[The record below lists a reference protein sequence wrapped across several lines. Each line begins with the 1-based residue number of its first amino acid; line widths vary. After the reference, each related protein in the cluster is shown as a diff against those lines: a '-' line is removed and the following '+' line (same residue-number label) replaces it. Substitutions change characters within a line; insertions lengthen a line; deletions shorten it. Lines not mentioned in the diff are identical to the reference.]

1 MAKRGRK
8 KKKKEINIKSNE
20 TKIFFGLVLLLIGLA
35 TLLSPF
41 LNATLLEYILQFFG
55 YASILWGLSISYL
68 AIILIWDLDFK
79 NAKSILAGLV
89 VLSIAS
95 TIFLSFWVPADYT
108 YSLDHIAG
116 GRVGAQVHFTLLET
130 LSRPIEFVLLIILY
144 AVGISLFTGIELGKI
159 TGVFTRFF
167 EDVDEDEDGFE
178 KDERQEEITFNGDN
192 NIEPMEEEEAVVEE
206 PKEEEKFI
214 ETQSEEK
221 EKKDEKEKKER
232 LEPQFTNWKFPPLSL
247 LKTPVKHKQDTKVH
261 ERNAS
266 IIEKTLESF
275 NVSSRVTNISIG
287 PTVVQYALSI
297 TVGTK
302 VAKVKTL
309 TNDLALALA
318 APASSVRVEAPIPGT
333 SLIGIEIPNPTPN
346 FVYVKEMVNELI
358 NSDKSYELP
367 LLLGKNVA
375 GKTEIRDL
383 VDLPHLLVA
392 GATGTGKSVGINSII
407 LGLLMTK
414 SPDELKFILVDP
426 KMVEM
431 SLYNDI
437 PHLYTP
443 VIVDM
448 ELLNNALQWTVQE
461 MNRRYRILKQMKLK
475 KITEYHAK
483 EGAESMPYIVVVI
496 DEMADLM
503 LTTGIDVESK
513 IVRLAQM
520 SRAVGIHL
528 ILATQRPSVNV
539 ITGLIKAN
547 VPGRMA
553 FSVTTSIDSRV
564 VIDQMGA
571 ETLIGKGDMLFK
583 SPASPRPLRI
593 QGALTDTP
601 DIENVINFVKDQAGE
616 EVEFLDDITKP
627 KETSEEGGES
637 GVKSHSK
644 DQLFKDAVN
653 VVVNAQKGSA
663 SLLQRKLRIG
673 YNRAASLIDDLEEA
687 RVLGPQEGS
696 SPRKVLITSPD
707 EILGAEE
714 VGDE

>member
-1 MAKRGRK
+1 MAKKRGRK
-8 KKKKEINIKSNE
+8 KKKEDITIKSNE
-20 TKIFFGLVLLLIGLA
+20 TKIVFGLFLLLIGLA

-41 LNATLLEYILQFFG
+41 FNATLLEYILRFFG
-55 YASILWGLSISYL
+55 YASIPWGLTISYL
-68 AIILIWDLDFK
+68 AIILIWNLEFK
-79 NAKSILAGLV
+79 NATKIFFGLFILSAASTVFFSFWIPEDYVFSREYLAGGE
-89 VLSIAS
+89 I
-95 TIFLSFWVPADYT
+95 
-108 YSLDHIAG
+108 
-116 GRVGAQVHFTLLET
+116 GAQLHFQLIEI
-130 LSRPIEFVLLIILY
+130 LSKPIEFILLLIMY
-144 AVGISLFTGIELGKI
+144 AIGVSLL
-159 TGVFTRFF
+159 TGVKLEQIKSLITRPF
-167 EDVDEDEDGFE
+167 EDVEDDESSNEGITFEGTDDVQEIPEQAEIKPEDKYIDTPISTE
-178 KDERQEEITFNGDN
+178 KEIT
-192 NIEPMEEEEAVVEE
+192 
-206 PKEEEKFI
+206 EKP
-214 ETQSEEK
+214 
-221 EKKDEKEKKER
+221 KKE
-232 LEPQFTNWKFPPLSL
+232 LQPQFSNWKFPPLSL
-247 LKTPVKHKQDTKVH
+247 LQNPVKQKQDTKIH
-261 ERNAS
+261 ERNAA

-275 NVSSRVTNISIG
+275 NVSSRVTNIAIG

-346 FVYVKEMVNELI
+346 FVYIKEMATELI

-367 LLLGKNVA
+367 LILGKNVS
-375 GKTEIRDL
+375 GKAEIRDL
-383 VDLPHLLVA
+383 VELPHLLVA

-414 SPDELKFILVDP
+414 SPDALKFILVDP

-431 SLYNDI
+431 SPYNEI

-448 ELLNNALQWTVQE
+448 DLLNNALQWAVQE
-461 MNRRYRILKQMKLK
+461 MNRRYRILKQAKLRK
-475 KITEYHAK
+475 VTEFHAK
-483 EGAESMPYIVVVI
+483 EGPESMPYIIIVV

-503 LTTGIDVESK
+503 MTAGIDVESK

-528 ILATQRPSVNV
+528 ILATQRPDANV

-553 FSVTTSIDSRV
+553 FSVNSSINSRI

-583 SPASPRPLRI
+583 SPSSQRPIRI
-593 QGALTDTP
+593 QGAFTDTP
-601 DIENVINFVKDQAGE
+601 DIEKIIDFIKNQAGDNT
-616 EVEFLDDITKP
+616 EFLEEITKP
-627 KETSEEGGES
+627 AEQAAGAIQG
-637 GVKSHSK
+637 KSHSR
-644 DQLFKDAVN
+644 DQYFKDALN

-687 RVLGPQEGS
+687 KVLGPAEGS

-707 EILGAEE
+707 QFMEDCENE
-714 VGDE
+714 Q

>member
-68 AIILIWDLDFK
+68 AIILIWGLDFK
-79 NAKSILAGLV
+79 NAKSILAGLI

-95 TIFLSFWVPADYT
+95 TIFLSFWIPSDYT

-116 GRVGAQVHFTLLET
+116 GIIGAQVHFTLLET

-144 AVGISLFTGIELGKI
+144 AVGISLFTGIELEKI
-159 TGVFTRFF
+159 TGLFTRYF
-167 EDVDEDEDGFE
+167 EDVDEEDDEF
-178 KDERQEEITFNGDN
+178 KQDEREEEITFNGDSE
-192 NIEPMEEEEAVVEE
+192 IESQEEE
-206 PKEEEKFI
+206 
-214 ETQSEEK
+214 TEEK
-221 EKKDEKEKKER
+221 EKYIETQTEEKAKEEDKEEKKEKQ
-232 LEPQFTNWKFPPLSL
+232 LQPQFTNWKFPPLSL

-358 NSDKSYELP
+358 NSERSYELP

-431 SLYNDI
+431 SFYNEI

-443 VIVDM
+443 VVVDM

-461 MNRRYRILKQMKLK
+461 MNRRYRILKQAKLK

-483 EGAESMPYIVVVI
+483 EGAENMPYIVIVI

-528 ILATQRPSVNV
+528 ILTTQRPSVNV

-583 SPASPRPLRI
+583 SPTSPRPMRI
-593 QGALTDTP
+593 QGAFTDTP

-616 EVEFLDDITKP
+616 EVEFLEDITKP
-627 KETSEEGGES
+627 KETDQGGSES
-637 GVKSHSK
+637 GAKSHSK

-687 RVLGPQEGS
+687 NVLGPQEGS

-707 EILGAEE
+707 EFFDSEE
-714 VGDE
+714 VEDE

>member
-8 KKKKEINIKSNE
+8 KKKEEITIKSNE
-20 TKIFFGLVLLLIGLA
+20 TKIFFGLVLLLLGIA
-35 TLLSPF
+35 TVSSPF
-41 LNATLLEYILQFFG
+41 LSGTLLEYILQFFG
-55 YASILWGLSISYL
+55 YASILWGITMCYL
-68 AIILIWDLDFK
+68 AIILIWNLDLK
-79 NAKSILAGLV
+79 NGNKILAGLII
-89 VLSIAS
+89 LSITS
-95 TIFLSFWVPADYT
+95 TIFLSFWLPSDYI
-108 YSLDHIAG
+108 YSEDYIAG
-116 GRVGAQVHFTLLET
+116 GKIGAEIHFQLVEI
-130 LSRPIEFVLLIILY
+130 LSKPIEFAFLIIMY
-144 AVGISLFTGIELGKI
+144 AVGISLFTGIKLERI
-159 TGVFTRFF
+159 TGVFTSLF
-167 EDVDEDEDGFE
+167 EDVEEDENEE
-178 KDERQEEITFNGDN
+178 KAQQGKIQFNGDEDIN
-192 NIEPMEEEEAVVEE
+192 ETMAEEVPIPDGEKYVETPISTEETPKE
-206 PKEEEKFI
+206 PKE
-214 ETQSEEK
+214 S
-221 EKKDEKEKKER
+221 KKE
-232 LEPQFTNWKFPPLSL
+232 LEPQFSNWKFPPLSL
-247 LKTPVKHKQDTKVH
+247 LQNPVKQKQDTKIH
-261 ERNAS
+261 ERKAAV
-266 IIEKTLESF
+266 IEKTLESF
-275 NVSSRVTNISIG
+275 GVSSRVTNISIG

-333 SLIGIEIPNPTPN
+333 SLIGVEIPNPTPN
-346 FVYVKEMVNELI
+346 FVYVKEMVTELI
-358 NSDKSYELP
+358 NSEKSYELP

-383 VDLPHLLVA
+383 VELPHLLVA

-414 SPDELKFILVDP
+414 SPDELKFVLVDP

-431 SLYNDI
+431 SLYNEI

-461 MNRRYRILKQMKLK
+461 MNRRYRILKQAKLK
-475 KITEYHAK
+475 KITEYHAR
-483 EGAESMPYIVVVI
+483 EGAESMPYIIIVI

-503 LTTGIDVESK
+503 LSTGVDVESK

-571 ETLIGKGDMLFK
+571 ETLIGMGDMLFK
-583 SPASPRPLRI
+583 SPASPRPMRI
-593 QGALTDTP
+593 QGAFTDTP

-627 KETSEEGGES
+627 TETETTATGE
-637 GVKSHSK
+637 KSHSK
-644 DQLFKDAVN
+644 DQLFKDALN

-673 YNRAASLIDDLEEA
+673 YNRAASLIDDLEA
-687 RVLGPQEGS
+687 AGVLGPQDGS

-707 EILGAEE
+707 QFFDSSEE
-714 VGDE
+714 EKDE

>member
-1 MAKRGRK
+1 LAKRGRK
-8 KKKKEINIKSNE
+8 KKKQEITIKSNE
-20 TKIFFGLVLLLIGLA
+20 TKIFFGLIFLLLGIA

-41 LNATLLEYILQFFG
+41 LRDATLLEYILQFFG
-55 YASILWGLSISYL
+55 YASILWGLTICYL
-68 AIILIWDLDFK
+68 AIILIWNLDFK
-79 NAKSILAGLV
+79 NANKILAGLV
-89 VLSIAS
+89 ILSIAS
-95 TIFLSFWVPADYT
+95 TTFLSFWIPADYI
-108 YSLDHIAG
+108 YSLDYIAG
-116 GRVGAQVHFTLLET
+116 GRVGAEIHFRLIEI
-130 LSRPIEFVLLIILY
+130 LSRPIEFVLLIIMY
-144 AVGISLFTGIELGKI
+144 AVGISLFTGIKLEKI
-159 TGVFTRFF
+159 TGAFTKLF
-167 EDVDEDEDGFE
+167 EDVDEEGENE
-178 KDERQEEITFNGDN
+178 KITFNGNEDENFEKQPEAPIPEENKYIN
-192 NIEPMEEEEAVVEE
+192 NTPISTEETHAKTEGER
-206 PKEEEKFI
+206 KELK
-214 ETQSEEK
+214 
-221 EKKDEKEKKER
+221 
-232 LEPQFTNWKFPPLSL
+232 PQFSNWKFPSLSL
-247 LKTPVKHKQDTKVH
+247 LQNPVKQKQDTKIH

-266 IIEKTLESF
+266 IIEKTLDSF

-346 FVYVKEMVNELI
+346 FVYIKEMVSELI

-431 SLYNDI
+431 SLYNEI

-443 VIVDM
+443 VIIDM

-461 MNRRYRILKQMKLK
+461 MNRRYRILKQAKLK
-475 KITEYHAK
+475 KITEYHAR

-503 LTTGIDVESK
+503 LSAGVDVESK

-571 ETLIGKGDMLFK
+571 ETLIGRGDMLFK
-583 SPASPRPLRI
+583 SPSSPRPIRI
-593 QGALTDTP
+593 QGAFTDTP

-616 EVEFLDDITKP
+616 EVEFLEDITKP
-627 KETSEEGGES
+627 AETENTATGG
-637 GVKSHSK
+637 KSHSR
-644 DQLFKDAVN
+644 DQLFKDALN

-687 RVLGPQEGS
+687 GVLGAQDGS

-707 EILGAEE
+707 QFFESSEE
-714 VGDE
+714 NSDE

>member
-1 MAKRGRK
+1 MGRGRK
-8 KKKKEINIKSNE
+8 KKKKEITIKSNE
-20 TKIFFGLVLLLIGLA
+20 TKIFAGLILLLLGIA
-35 TLLSPF
+35 TLASPF
-41 LNATLLEYILQFFG
+41 LSGALLEYILQFFG
-55 YASILWGLSISYL
+55 YASILWGATISYL
-68 AIILIWDLDFK
+68 AIIMIWNLDFK
-79 NAKSILAGLV
+79 NANKILAGLIL
-89 VLSIAS
+89 LSIAS
-95 TIFLSFWVPADYT
+95 TIFLSFWITPDYV
-108 YSLDHIAG
+108 YNVEDIAG
-116 GRVGAQVHFTLLET
+116 GKVGAELHFRLLEF
-130 LSRPIEFVLLIILY
+130 LSKPIEFVFVLILY
-144 AVGISLFTGIELGKI
+144 AVGISLFTGIKLEQITKI
-159 TGVFTRFF
+159 FLRPF
-167 EDVDEDEDGFE
+167 EDVDDDEFE
-178 KDERQEEITFNGDN
+178 SEKRDEKMTISGQEEEDI
-192 NIEPMEEEEAVVEE
+192 VEE
-206 PKEEEKFI
+206 MVPEEEKYI
-214 ETQSEEK
+214 NSPINKAEEVSTQP
-221 EKKDEKEKKER
+221 KEKKE
-232 LEPQFTNWKFPPLSL
+232 LTPQFKNWKFPPLSL
-247 LKTPVKHKQDTKVH
+247 LQNPIKQKQDTKVH

-275 NVSSRVTNISIG
+275 NVNSRVTNISIG

-346 FVYVKEMVNELI
+346 FVFVKEMAHDLI
-358 NSDKSYELP
+358 NSDKEYELP
-367 LLLGKNVA
+367 LLLGKNVS

-407 LGLLMTK
+407 LGLLMSK

-431 SLYNDI
+431 SPYNDI

-448 ELLNNALQWTVQE
+448 ELLNNALQWTLQE
-461 MNRRYRILKQMKLK
+461 MNRRYKILKQAKLR

-483 EGAESMPYIVVVI
+483 EGPESMPYIVIVV

-503 LTTGIDVESK
+503 MTAGVDVESK
-513 IVRLAQM
+513 IIRLAQM

-528 ILATQRPSVNV
+528 ILATQRPDANV

-553 FSVTTSIDSRV
+553 FSVNSSINSRIV
-564 VIDQMGA
+564 VDQMGA

-583 SPASPRPLRI
+583 SPASQRPIRI
-593 QGALTDTP
+593 QGALTETI
-601 DIENVINFVKDQAGE
+601 DIENTINFIKEQAGE
-616 EVEFLDDITKP
+616 EVEFLEDITKP
-627 KETSEEGGES
+627 TEE
-637 GVKSHSK
+637 KSVTANGNRANQR
-644 DQLFKDAVN
+644 DQLFKDALN
-653 VVVNAQKGSA
+653 IVVNAQKGSA
-663 SLLQRKLRIG
+663 SLLQRKLKIG
-673 YNRAASLIDDLEEA
+673 FNRAARLIDELEEA
-687 RVLGPQEGS
+687 GVLASQEGV

-707 EILGAEE
+707 QFFDSESTVNE
-714 VGDE
+714 

>member
-8 KKKKEINIKSNE
+8 KKKQEITIKSNE
-20 TKIFFGLVLLLIGLA
+20 TKIFFGLIFLLLGIATFLA
-35 TLLSPF
+35 PF
-41 LNATLLEYILQFFG
+41 LREATLLEYILQFFG
-55 YASILWGLSISYL
+55 YASILWGLAICYL
-68 AIILIWDLDFK
+68 AIMLIWDLDFK
-79 NAKSILAGLV
+79 NSNRILFGLI
-89 VLSIAS
+89 VLSITS
-95 TIFLSFWVPADYT
+95 TVFLSFWIPQDYT
-108 YSLDHIAG
+108 YSLENIAG
-116 GRVGAQVHFTLLET
+116 GRIGAEIHLRLVEL
-130 LSRPIEFVLLIILY
+130 LSRPIEFILLMIMY
-144 AVGISLFTGIELGKI
+144 AVGISLFTGVKLEKF
-159 TGVFTRFF
+159 TGPFSKLF
-167 EDVDEDEDGFE
+167 EDVEEEEGKE
-178 KDERQEEITFNGDN
+178 KITFNGNEDV
-192 NIEPMEEEEAVVEE
+192 EEEEFEKQPEGPPTPGEGNKYVET
-206 PKEEEKFI
+206 PI
-214 ETQSEEK
+214 SK
-221 EKKDEKEKKER
+221 EKTENEKKRDEEDR
-232 LEPQFTNWKFPPLSL
+232 KPQFSNWKFPALSL
-247 LKTPVKHKQDTKVH
+247 LQNPVKQKQDTKIH

-346 FVYVKEMVNELI
+346 FVYIKEMVAELI

-431 SLYNDI
+431 SLYNEI

-461 MNRRYRILKQMKLK
+461 MNRRYRILKQAKLK
-475 KITEYHAK
+475 KITEYHTK
-483 EGAESMPYIVVVI
+483 EGAESMPYIIIVI

-503 LTTGIDVESK
+503 LSTGVDVESK

-571 ETLIGKGDMLFK
+571 ETLIGRGDMLFK
-583 SPASPRPLRI
+583 SPASPRPIRI
-593 QGALTDTP
+593 QGAFTDTP
-601 DIENVINFVKDQAGE
+601 DIENVINFVKSQAGE
-616 EVEFLDDITKP
+616 EIDFLDDITKP
-627 KETSEEGGES
+627 KETENTSTEGK
-637 GVKSHSK
+637 VYSK
-644 DQLFKDAVN
+644 DQLFKDALN

-687 RVLGPQEGS
+687 GVLSPQDGS
-696 SPRKVLITSPD
+696 SPRKVLITSPEQFFDSSEENKD
-707 EILGAEE
+707 E
-714 VGDE
+714 

>member
-8 KKKKEINIKSNE
+8 KKKEEITIKSNE
-20 TKIFFGLVLLLIGLA
+20 TRIFFGLVLLLLGIA
-35 TLLSPF
+35 TFSSPF
-41 LNATLLEYILQFFG
+41 LSGTLLEYILQFFG
-55 YASILWGLSISYL
+55 YASVLWGLTMCYV
-68 AIILIWDLDFK
+68 AAMLIWNLDLK
-79 NAKSILAGLV
+79 NGNKILAGLII
-89 VLSIAS
+89 LSIAS
-95 TIFLSFWVPADYT
+95 TIFLSFWIPMDYT
-108 YSLDHIAG
+108 YSLNYIAG
-116 GRVGAQVHFTLLET
+116 GRIGAEIHFRLVEI
-130 LSRPIEFVLLIILY
+130 LSKPIEFAFLIIMY
-144 AVGISLFTGIELGKI
+144 AVGISLLTGIKLEKI
-159 TGVFTRFF
+159 TGAFSKLF
-167 EDVDEDEDGFE
+167 EDVDDEGE
-178 KDERQEEITFNGDN
+178 EVQQEGIKFNGGEDLN
-192 NIEPMEEEEAVVEE
+192 EEMEEESIPDKEKYVETPTPTQEISKE
-206 PKEEEKFI
+206 PKGDKRE
-214 ETQSEEK
+214 
-221 EKKDEKEKKER
+221 
-232 LEPQFTNWKFPPLSL
+232 LAPQFSNWKFPSLSL
-247 LKTPVKHKQDTKVH
+247 LQNPVKQKQDTKIH
-261 ERNAS
+261 ERKAAV
-266 IIEKTLESF
+266 IEKTLESF
-275 NVSSRVTNISIG
+275 GVSSRVTNISIG

-333 SLIGIEIPNPTPN
+333 SLIGVEIPNPTPN
-346 FVYVKEMVNELI
+346 FVYVKEMVTELI
-358 NSDKSYELP
+358 NSEKSYELP

-461 MNRRYRILKQMKLK
+461 MNRRYRILKQAKLK
-475 KITEYHAK
+475 KITEYHKK
-483 EGAESMPYIVVVI
+483 EGAESMPYIVIVI

-503 LTTGIDVESK
+503 LSTGVDVESK

-571 ETLIGKGDMLFK
+571 ETLIGMGDMLFK
-583 SPASPRPLRI
+583 SPASPRPIRI
-593 QGALTDTP
+593 QGAFTDTP
-601 DIENVINFVKDQAGE
+601 DIENVINFVKEQAGE

-627 KETSEEGGES
+627 TETETTTTGE
-637 GVKSHSK
+637 KSHSK
-644 DQLFKDAVN
+644 DQLFKDALN

-687 RVLGPQEGS
+687 GVLGPQDGS

-707 EILGAEE
+707 QFFDSMNESE
-714 VGDE
+714 DE

>member
-8 KKKKEINIKSNE
+8 KKKEEITIKSNE
-20 TKIFFGLVLLLIGLA
+20 TKVFFGLMSLLLGTA
-35 TLLSPF
+35 TLASPF
-41 LNATLLEYILQFFG
+41 LSGTLLEYILQFFG
-55 YASILWGLSISYL
+55 YASILWGITMIYL
-68 AIILIWDLDFK
+68 AIVLIWSLDFK
-79 NAKSILAGLV
+79 NVNKVLAGLII
-89 VLSIAS
+89 LSITS
-95 TIFLSFWVPADYT
+95 TIFLSFWIPADYT
-108 YSLDHIAG
+108 YSLDYIAG
-116 GRVGAQVHFTLLET
+116 GKIGASIHFQLVEI
-130 LSRPIEFVLLIILY
+130 LSKPIEFVFLIIMY
-144 AVGISLFTGIELGKI
+144 AVGISLVTGIKLEKI
-159 TGVFTRFF
+159 ASPFKRLF
-167 EDVDEDEDGFE
+167 EDVEDE
-178 KDERQEEITFNGDN
+178 EEEDREGKITFNGD
-192 NIEPMEEEEAVVEE
+192 EEIQEEDVEE
-206 PKEEEKFI
+206 QQAMPVADGEKYI
-214 ETQSEEK
+214 ETPIGEDSG
-221 EKKDEKEKKER
+221 KDIGEGKKE
-232 LEPQFTNWKFPPLSL
+232 LEPQFSNWKFPPISL
-247 LKTPVKHKQDTKVH
+247 LQNPVKQKQDTKIH

-275 NVSSRVTNISIG
+275 GVSSRVTNISIG

-346 FVYVKEMVNELI
+346 FVYIKEMVTELI
-358 NSDKSYELP
+358 NSEKSHELP
-367 LLLGKNVA
+367 LILGKNVA

-461 MNRRYRILKQMKLK
+461 MNRRYRILKQAKLK
-475 KITEYHAK
+475 KITEYHK
-483 EGAESMPYIVVVI
+483 REGAESMPYIIIVI

-503 LTTGIDVESK
+503 LSTGVDVESK

-571 ETLIGKGDMLFK
+571 ETLIGRGDMLFK
-583 SPASPRPLRI
+583 SPASPRPIRI
-593 QGALTDTP
+593 QGAFTDTP
-601 DIENVINFVKDQAGE
+601 DIENVINFVKEQAGAE
-616 EVEFLDDITKP
+616 IEFLEDITKP
-627 KETSEEGGES
+627 AESENTSTGG
-637 GVKSHSK
+637 KNHSR
-644 DQLFKDAVN
+644 DQLFKDALN

-687 RVLGPQEGS
+687 GVIGQQEGS

-707 EILGAEE
+707 QFFESEDNSE
-714 VGDE
+714 NE

>member
-1 MAKRGRK
+1 
-8 KKKKEINIKSNE
+8 
-20 TKIFFGLVLLLIGLA
+20 
-35 TLLSPF
+35 
-41 LNATLLEYILQFFG
+41 
-55 YASILWGLSISYL
+55 
-68 AIILIWDLDFK
+68 LIWDLDFK
-79 NAKSILAGLV
+79 NANKILAGLII
-89 VLSIAS
+89 LSITS
-95 TIFLSFWVPADYT
+95 TIFLSFWIAEDYT
-108 YSLDHIAG
+108 YSLEQIAG
-116 GRVGAQVHFTLLET
+116 GRVGAQIHFRLIET
-130 LSRPIEFVLLIILY
+130 LSKPIEFVLLMIMY
-144 AVGISLFTGIELGKI
+144 AVGISLFTGIKLEQITKI
-159 TGVFTRFF
+159 FSRPF
-167 EDVDEDEDGFE
+167 EDVDDDEFE
-178 KDERQEEITFNGDN
+178 QEKITFNGQEDESIQEQEPQ
-192 NIEPMEEEEAVVEE
+192 IEAGGKYIDTPISTEEV
-206 PKEEEKFI
+206 I
-214 ETQSEEK
+214 EDK
-221 EKKDEKEKKER
+221 PKKE
-232 LEPQFTNWKFPPLSL
+232 LAPQFSNWKFPPLTL
-247 LKTPVKHKQDTKVH
+247 LQNPVKQKQDTKIH
-261 ERNAS
+261 ERNAA

-275 NVSSRVTNISIG
+275 GVSSRVTNISIG

-346 FVYVKEMVNELI
+346 FVYIKEMVSELL

-367 LLLGKNVA
+367 LILGKNVA

-431 SLYNDI
+431 SFYNDI

-448 ELLNNALQWTVQE
+448 ELLNNALQWIVQE
-461 MNRRYRILKQMKLK
+461 MNRRYRILKQMKVK

-483 EGAESMPYIVVVI
+483 EGAESMPYIVLVI

-503 LTTGIDVESK
+503 LSAGVDVESK

-553 FSVTTSIDSRV
+553 FSVATSIDSRV

-571 ETLIGKGDMLFK
+571 ETLIGRGDMLFK
-583 SPASPRPLRI
+583 SPISPRPIRI
-593 QGALTDTP
+593 QGAFTDTP
-601 DIENVINFVKDQAGE
+601 DIENIINFVKDQAGE

-627 KETSEEGGES
+627 AETTTTTGEG
-637 GVKSHSK
+637 KSHSR
-644 DQLFKDAVN
+644 DQFFKDALN
-653 VVVNAQKGSA
+653 IVVNAQKGSA

-673 YNRAASLIDDLEEA
+673 YNRAASLIDDLETA
-687 RVLGPQEGS
+687 GVLGPQEGS

-707 EILGAEE
+707 QFFDSSEE
-714 VGDE
+714 NKE

>member
-1 MAKRGRK
+1 MPRGRK
-8 KKKKEINIKSNE
+8 KKKKEITIKSNE
-20 TKIFFGLVLLLIGLA
+20 TKIVFGLFLLLAGIAALLA
-35 TLLSPF
+35 PF
-41 LNATLLEYILQFFG
+41 LNATLLEYILRYLG
-55 YASILWGLSISYL
+55 YASIPWGATITYIAITLIRDLKIKNSTRIMIGLIILSIT
-68 AIILIWDLDFK
+68 
-79 NAKSILAGLV
+79 
-89 VLSIAS
+89 S
-95 TIFLSFWVPADYT
+95 TIFFSFWITEDYVF
-108 YSLDHIAG
+108 SSNQIAG
-116 GRVGAQVHFTLLET
+116 GEVGAAIHFKLIEI
-130 LSRPIEFVLLIILY
+130 LSKPIEFIMLIIMY
-144 AVGISLFTGIELGKI
+144 AIGISFFTGIKLEQI
-159 TGVFTRFF
+159 TEIFTKPF
-167 EDVDEDEDGFE
+167 EDVDDDEFKKEG
-178 KDERQEEITFNGDN
+178 ITFEGEESSH
-192 NIEPMEEEEAVVEE
+192 NIDRGGKEDLF
-206 PKEEEKFI
+206 KEEEKFI
-214 ETQSEEK
+214 DSPILKEEIIEDK
-221 EKKDEKEKKER
+221 PKRE
-232 LEPQFTNWKFPPLSL
+232 LSPQFSNWKFPPLSL
-247 LKTPVKHKQDTKVH
+247 LQNPVKQKQDTKIH
-261 ERNAS
+261 ERNAA
-266 IIEKTLESF
+266 IIEKTLQSF

-318 APASSVRVEAPIPGT
+318 APASSVRIEAPIPGT

-346 FVYVKEMVNELI
+346 FVYIKEMIAELI
-358 NSDKSYELP
+358 NSNKSYELP
-367 LLLGKNVA
+367 VILGKNVA
-375 GKTEIRDL
+375 GKTEIKDL

-431 SLYNDI
+431 SLYNEI

-448 ELLNNALQWTVQE
+448 ELVNNALQWAVQE
-461 MNRRYRILKQMKLK
+461 MSRRYRILKQLKVK
-475 KITEYHAK
+475 KISEYHAK
-483 EGAESMPYIVVVI
+483 EGAESMPYIVIVI

-503 LTTGIDVESK
+503 LSAGVDVESK
-513 IVRLAQM
+513 VVRLAQM

-564 VIDQMGA
+564 VLDQMGA

-583 SPASPRPLRI
+583 SPVYPRPIRI
-593 QGALTDTP
+593 QGAFTDTI
-601 DIENVINFVKDQAGE
+601 DIENVINFVKEQAGE
-616 EVEFLDDITKP
+616 NTEFLDEITKP
-627 KETSEEGGES
+627 PEAETSTAQGQC
-637 GVKSHSK
+637 HSR
-644 DQLFKDAVN
+644 DQLFKDALN

-673 YNRAASLIDDLEEA
+673 YNRAASLIDDLEA
-687 RVLGPQEGS
+687 AKVLGPQDGS

-707 EILGAEE
+707 QFMEAKE
-714 VGDE
+714 DE

>member
-8 KKKKEINIKSNE
+8 KKKKEITIKSNE
-20 TKIFFGLVLLLIGLA
+20 TKIFFGLIFLLLGIA

-55 YASILWGLSISYL
+55 YASILWGLTISYL

-79 NAKSILAGLV
+79 NANKILAGLII
-89 VLSIAS
+89 LSITS
-95 TIFLSFWVPADYT
+95 TVFLSFWIAEDYT
-108 YSLDHIAG
+108 YSLEQIAG
-116 GRVGAQVHFTLLET
+116 GKVGALIHFRLIET
-130 LSRPIEFVLLIILY
+130 LSKPIEFVLLMIMY
-144 AVGISLFTGIELGKI
+144 AVGISLFTGIKLEQITKI
-159 TGVFTRFF
+159 FSKPF
-167 EDVDEDEDGFE
+167 EDVDDEEFE
-178 KDERQEEITFNGDN
+178 QEKITFNGQDD
-192 NIEPMEEEEAVVEE
+192 EAVQEQE
-206 PKEEEKFI
+206 PEI
-214 ETQSEEK
+214 ETEGKYIDTPISTEEIIDDK
-221 EKKDEKEKKER
+221 PKKE
-232 LEPQFTNWKFPPLSL
+232 LAPQFSNWKFPPLTL
-247 LKTPVKHKQDTKVH
+247 LQNPVKQKQDTKIH
-261 ERNAS
+261 ERNAA

-275 NVSSRVTNISIG
+275 GVSSRVTNISIG

-346 FVYVKEMVNELI
+346 FVYVKEMVSELL

-367 LLLGKNVA
+367 LILGKNVA

-443 VIVDM
+443 VIIDM
-448 ELLNNALQWTVQE
+448 ELLNNALQWIIQE
-461 MNRRYRILKQMKLK
+461 MNRRYRILKQMKVK

-483 EGAESMPYIVVVI
+483 EGAESMPYIILVI

-503 LTTGIDVESK
+503 LSTGVDVESK

-553 FSVTTSIDSRV
+553 FSVATSIDSRV

-571 ETLIGKGDMLFK
+571 ETLIGRGDMLFK
-583 SPASPRPLRI
+583 SPISPRPIRI
-593 QGALTDTP
+593 QGAFTDTP
-601 DIENVINFVKDQAGE
+601 DIENIINFVKDQAGE

-627 KETSEEGGES
+627 TETTTTTGEG
-637 GVKSHSK
+637 KTHSR
-644 DQLFKDAVN
+644 DQLFKDALN
-653 VVVNAQKGSA
+653 IVVNAQKGSA

-673 YNRAASLIDDLEEA
+673 YNRAASLIDDLEA
-687 RVLGPQEGS
+687 AGVLGPQEGS

-707 EILGAEE
+707 QFFDSSEE
-714 VGDE
+714 NKE

>member
-1 MAKRGRK
+1 MGRGRK
-8 KKKKEINIKSNE
+8 KKKKEVTIKSSE
-20 TKIFFGLVLLLIGLA
+20 TKIILGLIILLLGAACITA
-35 TLLSPF
+35 PF
-41 LNATLLEYILQFFG
+41 TEATLLEYITNKLG
-55 YASILWGLSISYL
+55 YASVLWGVSLIYIGVRLIWKPSITESNQVLLSIFLL
-68 AIILIWDLDFK
+68 AL
-79 NAKSILAGLV
+79 NTNV
-89 VLSIAS
+89 
-95 TIFLSFWVPADYT
+95 FLSFWGPEKYELAQKEIWGGT
-108 YSLDHIAG
+108 LGWSLHT
-116 GRVGAQVHFTLLET
+116 FLLES
-130 LSRPIEFVLLIILY
+130 LSRPIEFILLIIIY
-144 AVGISLFTGIELGKI
+144 IIGISLCTGLKL
-159 TGVFTRFF
+159 
-167 EDVDEDEDGFE
+167 
-178 KDERQEEITFNGDN
+178 EEIMLFFTKIFSREN
-192 NIEPMEEEEAVVEE
+192 
-206 PKEEEKFI
+206 
-214 ETQSEEK
+214 T
-221 EKKDEKEKKER
+221 DEKEELKIEGCDEDDCNTHDDNKEILEENNEDEKQYIEQQESNDSKKDGEKNQKT
-232 LEPQFTNWKFPPLSL
+232 EKVQTFTNWRFPPLNL
-247 LKTPVKHKQDTKVH
+247 LQQPVKQKQDRKIH

-275 NVSSRVTNISIG
+275 NVHSKVTSIAIG

-318 APASSVRVEAPIPGT
+318 TPSSSVRIEAPIPGT

-346 FVYVKEMVNELI
+346 FVFVKEVVTELL
-358 NSDKSYELP
+358 NSEKKYELP
-367 LLLGKNVA
+367 LILGKNVS
-375 GKTEIRDL
+375 GKTDIRDL
-383 VDLPHLLVA
+383 VEQPHLLVA
-392 GATGTGKSVGINSII
+392 GATGTGKSVGINSIL

-414 SPDELKFILVDP
+414 SPDELKLILIDP

-448 ELLNNALQWTVQE
+448 ELVNNALQWATQE
-461 MNRRYRILKQMKLK
+461 MNRRYRILKQCKVK
-475 KITEYHAK
+475 KITEYHEK
-483 EGAESMPYIVVVI
+483 EGATAMPYIVIVI

-503 LTTGIDVESK
+503 LTAGVDVESK

-583 SPASPRPLRI
+583 SPTTPRPIRI
-593 QGALTDTP
+593 QGAFTETK
-601 DIENVINFVKDQAGE
+601 DIENIIDFIKQQVTEDVQYLE
-616 EVEFLDDITKP
+616 DITKP
-627 KETSEEGGES
+627 KEQSTEQGSAQGN
-637 GVKSHSK
+637 HSN
-644 DQLFKDAVN
+644 DTLFKDALN
-653 VVVNAQKGSA
+653 IVVNSQKGSA

-673 YNRAASLIDDLEEA
+673 YNRAASLIDDLERA
-687 RVLGPQEGS
+687 GALGPPEGS
-696 SPRKVLITSPD
+696 SPRKVLISSPD
-707 EILGAEE
+707 QILREEGEE
-714 VGDE
+714 VDG

>member
-8 KKKKEINIKSNE
+8 KKKKEITIKSNE
-20 TKIFFGLVLLLIGLA
+20 TKIFFGFIFLLLGVA

-55 YASILWGLSISYL
+55 YASILWGLTISYL

-79 NAKSILAGLV
+79 NANKILAGLII
-89 VLSIAS
+89 LSITS
-95 TIFLSFWVPADYT
+95 TIFLSFWIAEDYT
-108 YSLDHIAG
+108 YSLEQIAG
-116 GRVGAQVHFTLLET
+116 GRIGAQIHFRLIET
-130 LSRPIEFVLLIILY
+130 LSKPIEFVLLMIMY
-144 AVGISLFTGIELGKI
+144 AVGISLFTGIKLEQITKI
-159 TGVFTRFF
+159 FSRPF
-167 EDVDEDEDGFE
+167 EDVDDEEFE
-178 KDERQEEITFNGDN
+178 QEKITFNGQEDESIQGQEPEIKTEDKYIDTPISTEEI
-192 NIEPMEEEEAVVEE
+192 IEDKP
-206 PKEEEKFI
+206 
-214 ETQSEEK
+214 
-221 EKKDEKEKKER
+221 KKE
-232 LEPQFTNWKFPPLSL
+232 LAPQFSNWKFPPLTL
-247 LKTPVKHKQDTKVH
+247 LQNPVKQKQDTKIH
-261 ERNAS
+261 ERNAA

-275 NVSSRVTNISIG
+275 GVSSRVTNISIG

-318 APASSVRVEAPIPGT
+318 APASSVRVEALIPGT

-346 FVYVKEMVNELI
+346 FVYIKEMVSELL

-367 LLLGKNVA
+367 LILGKNVA

-431 SLYNDI
+431 SFYNDI

-448 ELLNNALQWTVQE
+448 ELLNNALQWIVQE
-461 MNRRYRILKQMKLK
+461 MNRRYRILKQMKVK

-483 EGAESMPYIVVVI
+483 EGAESMPYIVLVI

-503 LTTGIDVESK
+503 LSTGVDVESK

-553 FSVTTSIDSRV
+553 FSVATSIDSRV

-571 ETLIGKGDMLFK
+571 ETLIGRGDMLFK
-583 SPASPRPLRI
+583 SPISPRPIRI
-593 QGALTDTP
+593 QGAFTDTP
-601 DIENVINFVKDQAGE
+601 DIENIINFVRDQAGE

-627 KETSEEGGES
+627 AETTTTTGEG
-637 GVKSHSK
+637 KSHSR
-644 DQLFKDAVN
+644 DQFFKDALN
-653 VVVNAQKGSA
+653 IVVNAQKGSA

-673 YNRAASLIDDLEEA
+673 YNRAASLIDDLETA
-687 RVLGPQEGS
+687 GVLGPQEGS

-707 EILGAEE
+707 QFFDSSEE
-714 VGDE
+714 NKE

>member
-8 KKKKEINIKSNE
+8 KKKKDINIKSNE

-55 YASILWGLSISYL
+55 YASILWGLSLSYL
-68 AIILIWDLDFK
+68 AIILIWGLDLR
-79 NAKSILAGLV
+79 NARPILAGLI

-95 TIFLSFWVPADYT
+95 TIFLSFWIPADYT

-116 GRVGAQVHFTLLET
+116 GRIGAQIHFTLLET

-144 AVGISLFTGIELGKI
+144 AVGISLFTGIELEKI
-159 TGVFTRFF
+159 TSIFTRFF
-167 EDVDEDEDGFE
+167 EDVDDDEFE
-178 KDERQEEITFNGDN
+178 QKERKEEITFNGENSDL
-192 NIEPMEEEEAVVEE
+192 EPEENVVEE
-206 PKEEEKFI
+206 EQPQEEQYIASAPED
-214 ETQSEEK
+214 E
-221 EKKDEKEKKER
+221 EKKDQEQERKEK

-247 LKTPVKHKQDTKVH
+247 LKTPVKQKQDTKVH

-358 NSDKSYELP
+358 NSEKSYELP

-431 SLYNDI
+431 SFYNDI

-448 ELLNNALQWTVQE
+448 ELLNNALQWTIQE
-461 MNRRYRILKQMKLK
+461 MNRRYRILKQLKMK

-483 EGAESMPYIVVVI
+483 EGAENMPYIVIVI

-528 ILATQRPSVNV
+528 ILTTQRPSVNV

-571 ETLIGKGDMLFK
+571 ETLIGRGDMLFK
-583 SPASPRPLRI
+583 SPTSPRPMRI
-593 QGALTDTP
+593 QGAFTDTP
-601 DIENVINFVKDQAGE
+601 DIENIINFVKEQAGKDI
-616 EVEFLDDITKP
+616 EFLDDITKP
-627 KETSEEGGES
+627 KETTGGGSES
-637 GVKSHSK
+637 GAKSHSK

-696 SPRKVLITSPD
+696 SPRKVLITSPSEIFETEEDID
-707 EILGAEE
+707 E
-714 VGDE
+714 

>member
-8 KKKKEINIKSNE
+8 KKKEEITIKSNE
-20 TKIFFGLVLLLIGLA
+20 TKIFFGLVLLLLGIA
-35 TLLSPF
+35 TLSSPF
-41 LNATLLEYILQFFG
+41 LSGTLLEYILQFFG
-55 YASILWGLSISYL
+55 YASILWGITMCYL
-68 AIILIWDLDFK
+68 ATILIWDLDIK
-79 NAKSILAGLV
+79 NGNKILAGLII
-89 VLSIAS
+89 LSITS
-95 TIFLSFWVPADYT
+95 TIFLSFWLPEDYV
-108 YSLDHIAG
+108 YSENYIAG
-116 GRVGAQVHFTLLET
+116 GRIGAEIHFQLVEI
-130 LSRPIEFVLLIILY
+130 LSKPIEFAFLIIMY
-144 AVGISLFTGIELGKI
+144 AVGISLFTGIRLEKI
-159 TGVFTRFF
+159 TGVFTRLF
-167 EDVDEDEDGFE
+167 EDVDDDENYE
-178 KDERQEEITFNGDN
+178 KNNQEGQIQFNGDEDIN
-192 NIEPMEEEEAVVEE
+192 ETVTEDVPVPDGGKYVETPISTEEISKE
-206 PKEEEKFI
+206 PKD
-214 ETQSEEK
+214 S
-221 EKKDEKEKKER
+221 KKE
-232 LEPQFTNWKFPPLSL
+232 LEPQFSNWKFPPLSL
-247 LKTPVKHKQDTKVH
+247 LQNPVKQKQDTKIH

-346 FVYVKEMVNELI
+346 FVYVKEMVSELT
-358 NSDKSYELP
+358 NSEKPYELP

-383 VDLPHLLVA
+383 IDLPHLLVA

-431 SLYNDI
+431 SLYNEI

-461 MNRRYRILKQMKLK
+461 MNRRYRILKQAKLK
-475 KITEYHAK
+475 KITEYHAR
-483 EGAESMPYIVVVI
+483 EGAESMPYIIIVI

-503 LTTGIDVESK
+503 LSTGVDVESK

-571 ETLIGKGDMLFK
+571 ETLIGRGDMLFK
-583 SPASPRPLRI
+583 SPASPRPIRI
-593 QGALTDTP
+593 QGAFTDTP
-601 DIENVINFVKDQAGE
+601 DIENVINFVKDQAGKE
-616 EVEFLDDITKP
+616 IEFLDDITKP
-627 KETSEEGGES
+627 VENEITPSGE
-637 GVKSHSK
+637 KSHSK
-644 DQLFKDAVN
+644 DQLFQDALN

-687 RVLGPQEGS
+687 GVLGPQDGS

-707 EILGAEE
+707 QFFDSSEE
-714 VGDE
+714 EKDE

>member
-1 MAKRGRK
+1 MPRGRK
-8 KKKKEINIKSNE
+8 KKKKEITIKSNE
-20 TKIFFGLVLLLIGLA
+20 TKIVFGLFLLLIGIA
-35 TLLSPF
+35 ALLSPF
-41 LNATLLEYILQFFG
+41 LNATLLEYILQYFG
-55 YASILWGLSISYL
+55 YASIPWGATITYL
-68 AIILIWDLDFK
+68 GITLIWNPKVK
-79 NAKSILAGLV
+79 NSTQIIIGLFVISIT
-89 VLSIAS
+89 S
-95 TIFLSFWVPADYT
+95 TIFFSFWIPEDYVFSST
-108 YSLDHIAG
+108 QLAG
-116 GRVGAQVHFTLLET
+116 GKIGAAMHFKLIEV
-130 LSRPIEFVLLIILY
+130 LSKPIEFILLIIMY
-144 AVGISLFTGIELGKI
+144 AIGISFFTGIKLEQIAEIFSKP
-159 TGVFTRFF
+159 F
-167 EDVDEDEDGFE
+167 EDVDDDEFDKKGITFDGEDDNTVEPGKQQELFE
-178 KDERQEEITFNGDN
+178 KEEKYIDSP
-192 NIEPMEEEEAVVEE
+192 IM
-206 PKEEEKFI
+206 KEEVI
-214 ETQSEEK
+214 EEK
-221 EKKDEKEKKER
+221 CKKELR
-232 LEPQFTNWKFPPLSL
+232 PQFSNWKFPPLSL
-247 LKTPVKHKQDTKVH
+247 LQNPVKQKQDTKIH
-261 ERNAS
+261 ERNAA
-266 IIEKTLESF
+266 IIEKTLQSF

-346 FVYVKEMVNELI
+346 FVYIKEMVAELI
-358 NSDKSYELP
+358 NSNKSYELP
-367 LLLGKNVA
+367 LILGKNVA
-375 GKTEIRDL
+375 GKTEIKDL

-407 LGLLMTK
+407 LGLLMSK

-431 SLYNDI
+431 SFYNDI

-448 ELLNNALQWTVQE
+448 ELVNNALQWAVQE
-461 MNRRYRILKQMKLK
+461 MGRRYRILKQMKVK
-475 KITEYHAK
+475 KISEYHAK
-483 EGAESMPYIVVVI
+483 EGAETMPYIVIVI

-503 LTTGIDVESK
+503 LSAGVDVESK

-564 VIDQMGA
+564 VLDQMGA

-583 SPASPRPLRI
+583 SPVYPRPIRI
-593 QGALTDTP
+593 QGAFTDTQ
-601 DIENVINFVKDQAGE
+601 DIENVINFTKDQAGE
-616 EVEFLDDITKP
+616 STEFLDEITKP
-627 KETSEEGGES
+627 AES
-637 GVKSHSK
+637 ASSNVQGKCHSR
-644 DQLFKDAVN
+644 DQLFKDALN

-673 YNRAASLIDDLEEA
+673 YNRAASLIDDLEA
-687 RVLGPQEGS
+687 AKVLGPQDGS

-707 EILGAEE
+707 QFTEGSE
-714 VGDE
+714 DE

>member
-1 MAKRGRK
+1 M
-8 KKKKEINIKSNE
+8 
-20 TKIFFGLVLLLIGLA
+20 LLGVA
-35 TLLSPF
+35 TTVSPF
-41 LNATLLEYILQFFG
+41 LKATLLEYILQYFG
-55 YASILWGLSISYL
+55 YASILWGLTICFVAL
-68 AIILIWDLDFK
+68 RLILKINIPNANKILLGLIIL
-79 NAKSILAGLV
+79 SIT
-89 VLSIAS
+89 S
-95 TIFLSFWVPADYT
+95 TVFFSFWLPQEYI
-108 YSLDHIAG
+108 YSLDQIAG
-116 GRVGAQVHFTLLET
+116 GKAGAAIHFSLTEI
-130 LSRPIEFVLLIILY
+130 LSKPIEFILLIILY
-144 AVGISLFTGIELGKI
+144 IVGISLFTGVKLEQITSIFSKPFDNMDENRKERGDIVIEG
-159 TGVFTRFF
+159 
-167 EDVDEDEDGFE
+167 DEDG
-178 KDERQEEITFNGDN
+178 T
-192 NIEPMEEEEAVVEE
+192 EEEVGVEDVEE
-206 PKEEEKFI
+206 KRDKYISNVAGTETPVSGNIKEH
-214 ETQSEEK
+214 TS
-221 EKKDEKEKKER
+221 
-232 LEPQFTNWKFPPLSL
+232 PQFSNWKFPPMTL
-247 LKTPVKHKQDTKVH
+247 LQNPVKQKQDTRVH

-275 NVSSRVTNISIG
+275 NVNSRVTNISIG

-346 FVYVKEMVNELI
+346 FVYVKEMVSELL
-358 NSDKSYELP
+358 NSNKSYELP

-392 GATGTGKSVGINSII
+392 GATGTGKSVGINSI
-407 LGLLMTK
+407 LMGLLMTK

-431 SLYNDI
+431 SFYNEI

-448 ELLNNALQWTVQE
+448 ELLNNALHWAVQE
-461 MNRRYRILKQMKLK
+461 MNRRYRILKQMRVK

-483 EGAESMPYIVVVI
+483 EGAESMPYIVIVI

-503 LTTGIDVESK
+503 LSTGVDVESK
-513 IVRLAQM
+513 VVRLAQM

-571 ETLIGKGDMLFK
+571 ETLIGNGDMLFK
-583 SPASPRPLRI
+583 SPINPRPIRI
-593 QGALTDTP
+593 QGAFTDTQ
-601 DIENVINFVKDQAGE
+601 DIENVIDFIKNQTGE
-616 EVEFLDDITKP
+616 NLEYREDITKP
-627 KETSEEGGES
+627 VEKTQEGVVG
-637 GVKSHSK
+637 KSHSR
-644 DQLFKDAVN
+644 DQLFNDALN

-687 RVLGPQEGS
+687 KVLGPQDGS

-707 EILGAEE
+707 QFTDSSEDNE
-714 VGDE
+714 

>member
-1 MAKRGRK
+1 LAKRGRK
-8 KKKKEINIKSNE
+8 KKKEEITIKSNE
-20 TKIFFGLVLLLIGLA
+20 TKIFFGLFLLLVGLA

-55 YASILWGLSISYL
+55 YASIPWGLTISYL
-68 AIILIWDLDFK
+68 AIILIWNLEFK
-79 NAKSILAGLV
+79 NATKIFIGLLIISIT
-89 VLSIAS
+89 S
-95 TIFLSFWVPADYT
+95 TAFLSFWIPEDYVFSPQ
-108 YSLDHIAG
+108 YLAG
-116 GRVGAQVHFTLLET
+116 GKIGALIHFQLIET
-130 LSRPIEFVLLIILY
+130 LSKPIEFVLLLIMY
-144 AVGISLFTGIELGKI
+144 AIGISFFTGIKLEQIKELLSKP
-159 TGVFTRFF
+159 F
-167 EDVDEDEDGFE
+167 EDVDDDEYQKDGITFE
-178 KDERQEEITFNGDN
+178 GASNEQEE
-192 NIEPMEEEEAVVEE
+192 MAVEEEPGEKYIDTPISTEE
-206 PKEEEKFI
+206 VIQDK
-214 ETQSEEK
+214 Q
-221 EKKDEKEKKER
+221 KKTLK
-232 LEPQFTNWKFPPLSL
+232 PQFSNWKFPPVSL
-247 LKTPVKHKQDTKVH
+247 LQNPVKQKQDTKIH
-261 ERNAS
+261 ERNAA

-275 NVSSRVTNISIG
+275 GVSSRVTNIAIG

-346 FVYVKEMVNELI
+346 FVYIKEMVTELI
-358 NSDKSYELP
+358 NSEKSYELP
-367 LLLGKNVA
+367 LILGKNVS

-443 VIVDM
+443 VIIDM
-448 ELLNNALQWTVQE
+448 ELLNNALQWVVQE
-461 MNRRYRILKQMKLK
+461 MNRRYRILKQTKVK

-483 EGAESMPYIVVVI
+483 EGAETMPYIVVII

-503 LTTGIDVESK
+503 LSTGVDVESK

-571 ETLIGKGDMLFK
+571 ETLIGRGDMLFK
-583 SPASPRPLRI
+583 SPISPRPIRI
-593 QGALTDTP
+593 QGAFTDTP
-601 DIENVINFVKDQAGE
+601 DIDNVINFVKEQAGE
-616 EVEFLDDITKP
+616 STEFLEEITKP
-627 KETSEEGGES
+627 AEQTTGTFEG
-637 GVKSHSK
+637 KSHSR
-644 DQLFKDAVN
+644 DQYFKDALN

-687 RVLGPQEGS
+687 KVLGPAEGS

-707 EILGAEE
+707 QFIEE
-714 VGDE
+714 CENE